1 MLVGEALTD
10 IETLFLAA
18 FREAG
23 NPAEMALFTRHE
35 SEGRLHCDLMLYLSP
50 ASLTVAEEIGARPCQ
65 RPSSNSLALL
75 SGAEDSW
82 RALFP
87 ECRG

>member
-1 MLVGEALTD
+1 MLVGEALTE
-10 IETLFLAA
+10 IERHFLAA
-18 FREAG
+18 CAKAG

-50 ASLTVAEEIGARPCQ
+50 ASFNVAGEIGARPCN
-65 RPSSNSLALL
+65 RPSSNSLALQVG
-75 SGAEDSW
+75 SEDSW

-87 ECRG
+87 ERS

>member
-1 MLVGEALTD
+1 MLVGESLAE
-10 IETLFLAA
+10 IERYFLAA
-18 FREAG
+18 FTEAG

-50 ASLTVAEEIGARPCQ
+50 ASFTVAGEIGARPCN
-65 RPSSNSLALL
+65 RPSFNSLALL
-75 SGAEDSW
+75 AGSEDSW

-87 ECRG
+87 ERS